1 MKILHTADWHL
12 GNTFHTH
19 NRLNEHRHFL
29 TWLTRTIEDEQP
41 DALLITGDVF
51 DTANPSASSEE
62 LFYDFLLNA
71 TMRVPGLQVVVTA
84 GNHDSAGRL
93 EAPAALLKTHNIYVR
108 GKIRFLDSG
117 TPDFAYHLL
126 PLADRRTGQPAVVCM
141 ALPYLRSSD
150 YPLGLSQS
158 EGLLYF
164 FEGMRRELDASPF
177 ADLPRVAAAHF
188 YATGAEIADSEHSER
203 LVVGGQDCVSAS
215 VVGKGISYTA
225 LGHIHKAQPIP
236 GEAHAWYAGSAL
248 PMSFAEKYYKHGI
261 QRVTIDANGHAEVER
276 IPYEPLRSLL
286 TLPKSGKSM
295 RAEDVFAE
303 IDKLP
308 LLPQNGAASAESD
321 ATADN
326 YPYLEIRVEE
336 RQPEPTLMHRVME
349 ALNGRAVHFCRM
361 LRVRPESAGASA
373 THEEEQVTASAEA
386 LAALTPL
393 SLAEKVFTEQYGTS
407 MSELLAER
415 FKKALDDAQAQ

>member
-71 TMRVPGLQVVVTA
+71 TTRVPGLQVVVTA

-108 GKIRFLDSG
+108 GKIRFLPSG
-117 TPDFAYHLL
+117 KPDFAYHLL

-177 ADLPRVAAAHF
+177 ANLPRVAAAHF
-188 YATGAEIADSEHSER
+188 YATGAEIADNEHSER

-261 QRVTIDANGHAEVER
+261 QRITIDANGHAEVER

-286 TLPKSGKSM
+286 TLPKSGRSM

-308 LLPQNGAASAESD
+308 LLPQNGAASAEND

-393 SLAEKVFTEQYGTS
+393 SLAEKVYTEQYGES
-407 MSELLAER
+407 MSEPLAER

>member
-29 TWLTRTIEDEQP
+29 TWLTRTIEEEQP

-71 TMRVPGLQVVVTA
+71 TTRVPGLQVVVTA

-108 GKIRFLDSG
+108 GKIRFLPSG
-117 TPDFAYHLL
+117 NPDFAYHLL

-158 EGLLYF
+158 EGLCYF

-177 ADLPRVAAAHF
+177 ANLPRVAAAHF
-188 YATGAEIADSEHSER
+188 YATGAEIADNEHSER

-286 TLPKSGKSM
+286 TLPKSGRSM

-308 LLPQNGAASAESD
+308 LLPQNGAASAEND

-393 SLAEKVFTEQYGTS
+393 SLAEKVFFEQYGAS
-407 MSELLAER
+407 MSELLAEK